1 MKDWKKGLFLFLLLA
16 LLVYSIPVFSE
27 EKEPVDNNSEE
38 KIVIPNNSE
47 QEETK
52 EKEESEEKEIIT
64 DNEKE
69 EKKTTANNTKNEKTI
84 SVTYQT
90 HIEGIGW
97 QSYVKDGET
106 SGTSHQSKR
115 LEGIRIKIENSKY
128 KGDIEY
134 STHVQ
139 DIGWQDYV
147 KNGAM
152 AGTSGQAKRLEA
164 IQIRLTGD
172 LEKNYDIYYRVHA
185 ENFGWLDWA
194 KNGEKA
200 GTSSYA
206 YRLEAIE
213 IRIVEKGTAT
223 TLKTTQAFMRPYITY
238 QTHVESIGWQGKVF
252 DGDISGTSG
261 KALRLEGIKIALKN
275 PEHTGNVE
283 YRTFVEDIGWQNFVK
298 NGEMAGTSGQAKRLE
313 AIQIK
318 LTGDIANYYDIYYRV
333 HSQEFGWLD
342 WAKNGESAGTG
353 GYSYRLEAIEI
364 KMVQKGQS
372 APGKTDKPYI
382 RRLIRYKAYQNN
394 KWTDYK
400 YDGGI
405 LGTYGQPLESIRIS
419 SLKTEFPGT
428 VSYSTYTT
436 EEGWQKVILQE
447 QMSNK
452 KGSKIEAIKINISG
466 EIANHYDIYYS
477 TYISNTGWTG
487 WAKNN
492 EPCGNI
498 GYGNHIQA
506 LKIQL
511 VPKNGSLP
519 GNTANAFKEDILRV
533 KYTSYVEKTKWQ
545 SYVSNAATS
554 GTTGQAKSIQGLK
567 IYINKKVAEG
577 DIHYSAHVSEV
588 GWQSYVSSN
597 AQAGVVGKKIEAVRI
612 KLTGEIASKYDI
624 YYRVHVSEV
633 GWMGWAKNGE
643 NAGTSKAGL
652 GVEAIQIQL
661 VEKGKEAPKNTDNLN
676 TDKAYLSARW
686 EKDSNGNQY
695 YYDIYGNML
704 KGGKFIIGN
713 TTYYFSPTG
722 IYLGNKNLEVI
733 DVSAH
738 NGVIDWEKV
747 SKSGIYGAILRISAS
762 AVYEDTKLAANIEGV
777 KKYHIPYGIYI
788 YSYAESYTEGVSY
801 GNFTK
806 NMISK
811 YDMNPT
817 LGIFFDLESNS
828 ITQFM
833 GPTEYTAVVKGYLSV
848 IPNAELYTYVSYAN
862 TALNTSF
869 MRNRITWIA
878 HYNSYCA
885 YTGSYK
891 MWQYTSTG
899 RVSGV
904 SGDVDKS
911 ILYR

>member
-1 MKDWKKGLFLFLLLA
+1 MKYIKKGILFVLLIGLF
-16 LLVYSIPVFSE
+16 VYSIPVFSE
-27 EKEPVDNNSEE
+27 EKENMESNTQEE
-38 KIVIPNNSE
+38 VIE
-47 QEETK
+47 QEEIASEEYSTK
-52 EKEESEEKEIIT
+52 EDEIEEKEPT
-64 DNEKE
+64 ASNTQE
-69 EKKTTANNTKNEKTI
+69 EKSI

-90 HIEGIGW
+90 HIQGIGW
-97 QSYVKDGET
+97 QKYVKDGET

-139 DIGWQDYV
+139 DIGWQNFV
-147 KNGAM
+147 KNGEM
-152 AGTSGQAKRLEA
+152 SGTSGQAKRLEA
-164 IQIRLTGD
+164 IQIKLTGE

-223 TLKTTQAFMRPYITY
+223 SLKTTQAYRRPYVTY
-238 QTHVESIGWQGKVF
+238 QTHIQGIGWQDKVY
-252 DGDISGTSG
+252 DGDMSGTSG
-261 KALRLEGIKIALKN
+261 QSLRLEGIKILLKN
-275 PEHTGNVE
+275 PEYKGNIE
-283 YRTFVEDIGWQNFVK
+283 YRTYVEDIGWQNFVK
-298 NGEMAGTSGQAKRLE
+298 NGELAGTSGQGKRLE

-318 LTGDIANYYDIYYRV
+318 LTGEIANKYDVYYRV
-333 HSQEFGWLD
+333 HAENLGWLG

-364 KMVQKGQS
+364 KMVPKGSS
-372 APGKTDKPYI
+372 APGKTDNHYV
-382 RRLIRYKAYQNN
+382 RRLIRYKVYQNS
-394 KWTDYK
+394 KWSTYQ
-400 YDGGI
+400 YDGAI
-405 LGTYGQPLESIRIS
+405 LGTIGKTLESIKITA
-419 SLKTEFPGT
+419 LKTEYEGSIT
-428 VSYSTYTT
+428 YSTYTS
-436 EEGWQKVILQE
+436 EGGWQKEVLQE

-452 KGSKIEAIKINISG
+452 IGSKIEAIKMNLSG
-466 EIANHYDIYYS
+466 EVSNHYDVYYS
-477 TYISNTGWTG
+477 IYVTNIGWTG

-498 GYGNHIQA
+498 GYGNHVQA
-506 LKIQL
+506 IKIKMI
-511 VPKNGSLP
+511 PKNGSAP
-519 GNTANAFKEDILRV
+519 GSVENAFKEDILRV
-533 KYTSYVEKTKWQ
+533 KYTSYVEKAKWQ
-545 SYVSNAATS
+545 SYVSNGAIS

-567 IYINKKVAEG
+567 IYINKRVAPG
-577 DIHYSAHVSEV
+577 DIQYSAHVSEV
-588 GWQSYVSSN
+588 GWQTYVSN
-597 AQAGVVGKKIEAVRI
+597 NNQTGVIGKKIEAIRI
-612 KLTGEIASKYDI
+612 KLTGELATKYDI

-633 GWMGWAKNGE
+633 GWMGWAKNGA
-643 NAGTSKAGL
+643 NAGTSGAGL

-661 VEKGKEAPKNTDNLN
+661 IEKGKEAPKNTDNLN
-676 TDKAYLSARW
+676 TEKPFLSAKW
-686 EKDSNGNQY
+686 QTDSKGNKY
-695 YYDIYGNML
+695 YYDIYGNMQ
-704 KGGKFIIGN
+704 KGGKIKIGN

-738 NGVIDWEKV
+738 NGTIDWKKV
-747 SKSGIYGAILRISAS
+747 AESGIYGAILRISAS

-777 KKYHIPYGIYI
+777 KNNHIPYGIYI

-806 NMISK
+806 KMIEK
-811 YDMNPT
+811 YNMNPT

-862 TALNTSF
+862 TALNTTF
-869 MRNRITWIA
+869 MRDRITWIA

-899 RVSGV
+899 SVSGV
-904 SGDVDKS
+904 SGNVDKS